1 MIPNITKGDKPIG
14 LMKYLVGPGR
24 ANEHTDPH
32 LINGSPLIM
41 SWHDDVQLNEEAAV
55 GIAREVDLNRRMLGF
70 DADTKHIWHC
80 SLSIPYQDR
89 EVTDQEWSDIAARF
103 MDEMDFTEAGAKA
116 PCQWVAV
123 HHGRSTKGNDHIHIM
138 ASTIREDGTKWAD
151 GNDFSRAQKVAREKS
166 LPSTHFV
173 PSSRIVE
180 ATI

>member
-1 MIPNITKGDKPIG
+1 MIPNITKGDKPVG

-32 LINGSPLIM
+32 LVGGSPLIM

-103 MDEMDFTEAGAKA
+103 MDEMDFTE
-116 PCQWVAV
+116 
-123 HHGRSTKGNDHIHIM
+123 GRSQSPRASGSRCITGAPPRATTTSTSWPPRSVRTGRSGPM
-138 ASTIREDGTKWAD
+138 AMTSPERRRSPGDREGLQ
-151 GNDFSRAQKVAREKS
+151 SHPAR
-166 LPSTHFV
+166 
-173 PSSRIVE
+173 
-180 ATI
+180 